1 MGGSASLQHPA
12 PQRARVVVMHDEH
25 VVRDALCAL
34 FQRAGLE
41 PVIACTP
48 SEIHAVVRQPGPSV
62 LLLALCGDAAHDDV
76 LLRTAASLS
85 IAKTIV
91 VLADTTVQPH
101 IARARRLPR
110 CLVLEDRS
118 GGELVAVVAA
128 ACNDGHASPGGTPEE
143 RASALASLSFT
154 ERRIVS
160 LIARGLTVGEIA
172 RTLQIPEADA
182 RNRLFDILDRMGM
195 SDRVQ
200 LAAYLA
206 HRPLVP
212 AL

>member
-1 MGGSASLQHPA
+1 
-12 PQRARVVVMHDEH
+12 MHDEH

-34 FQRAGLE
+34 LQRAGLE

-62 LLLALCGDAAHDDV
+62 LLLALCGNVAHDDV
-76 LLRTAASLS
+76 LLRAAASLS
-85 IAKTIV
+85 VVKTIV
-91 VLADTTVQPH
+91 VLADTTVQSD

-128 ACNDGHASPGGTPEE
+128 ACSEGRPSPEGTQE
-143 RASALASLSFT
+143 AGAVALATLTFA
-154 ERRIVS
+154 ERRVVS
-160 LIARGLTVGEIA
+160 LIGRGLTVGEIA
-172 RTLQIPEADA
+172 STVHIAEADA
-182 RNRLFDILDRMGM
+182 RECLFNILDRMGM

-206 HRPLVP
+206 RRSSAP